1 MNNRFCFWVSAML
14 FATNALAAEVSVS
27 DAWVRATAPGQDSGS
42 IQFSIT
48 SQQEAKLVEASSPVA
63 GKAELHSMSHENGM
77 MEMRPV
83 DSIALPAGKA
93 VDLAASGKHIM
104 LIGLKHPLKAGDSI
118 PFTLTVQYADKSKA
132 TVKASAEVRSIAA
145 PHETHPQHDMQDMP
159 DMPDMPGM

>member
-1 MNNRFCFWVSAML
+1 MINRICFWVSTML
-14 FATNALAAEVSVS
+14 FALNAWAAEVSVS

-63 GKAELHSMSHENGM
+63 GKVEFHSMSHENGM

-83 DSIALPAGKA
+83 ESIALPAGKT
-93 VDLAASGKHIM
+93 VDLAAGGKHIM
-104 LIGLKHPLKAGDSI
+104 LIGLKQPLKVGDSV

-132 TVKASAEVRSIAA
+132 TVKANAEVKSLTAS
-145 PHETHPQHDMQDMP
+145 HEMHPQHDMNDMH
-159 DMPDMPGM
+159 DMPGM

>member
-1 MNNRFCFWVSAML
+1 MNSRFCFWVSAML
-14 FATNALAAEVSVS
+14 FAVNVWAAEVSVS
-27 DAWVRATAPGQDSGS
+27 DAWARATAPGQDNGS

-48 SQQEAKLVEASSPVA
+48 SQKEAKLVEASSPVA

-83 DSIALPAGKA
+83 DSIALPAGKT

-104 LIGLKHPLKAGDSI
+104 LIGLKQPLKAGDSV
-118 PFTLTVQYADKSKA
+118 PFTLTIEYADKSR
-132 TVKASAEVRSIAA
+132 TMVKASAEVRSITA

-159 DMPDMPGM
+159 GM